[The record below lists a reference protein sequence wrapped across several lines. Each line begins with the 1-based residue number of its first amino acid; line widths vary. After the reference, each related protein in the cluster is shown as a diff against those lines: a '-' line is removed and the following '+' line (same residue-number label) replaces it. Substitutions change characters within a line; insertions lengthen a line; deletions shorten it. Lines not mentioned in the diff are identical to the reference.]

1 MPSATFFHLPQEKR
15 ERFLTAAWAEFTAH
29 SYGEVSINRIIQGA
43 SISRGSFYQYFSGKS
58 DLFAYLL
65 KTIYEAVSQSFLAQ
79 MTAHGNDFFEAI
91 LGMFDQLLWQSAYPR
106 EDQLQMR
113 IGRLFRL
120 NADLDF
126 TQFTEQLDLDTMARL
141 TRRLLEHQGCRVE
154 EGQERAVLHCLLSMG
169 LTNLVGALR
178 CGDQQTMF
186 REQLQV
192 QLAILRRGLRPAN

>member
-1 MPSATFFHLPQEKR
+1 
-15 ERFLTAAWAEFTAH
+15 
-29 SYGEVSINRIIQGA
+29 
-43 SISRGSFYQYFSGKS
+43 
-58 DLFAYLL
+58 
-65 KTIYEAVSQSFLAQ
+65 

-91 LGMFDQLLWQSAYPR
+91 LGMFDLILWQSAYPR

-141 TRRLLEHQGCRVE
+141 TRRLLEHQGCQVE
-154 EGQERAVLHCLLSMG
+154 DGQERAVLHCLLSMG

-178 CGDQQTMF
+178 CGDQQAMF

-192 QLAILRRGLRPAN
+192 QLTILRRGLRPAN